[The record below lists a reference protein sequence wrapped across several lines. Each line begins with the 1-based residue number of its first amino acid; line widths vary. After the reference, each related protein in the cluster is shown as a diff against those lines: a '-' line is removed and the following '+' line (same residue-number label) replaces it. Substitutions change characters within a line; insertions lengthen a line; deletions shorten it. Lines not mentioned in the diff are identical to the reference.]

1 MLVKKYLKI
10 VGNILTVIAIIY
22 IVKTI
27 YSMKI
32 DFATISNRSALTAAF
47 AVGFVIM
54 LVTLYLLAYAW
65 TQIISYF
72 SKNRFDKDKGVCIYI
87 KANLGKYMP
96 GNVMHYVER
105 NLFAAE
111 AGLNQLEVA
120 ASSVIEIA
128 ELLATALFM
137 CVVLAFED
145 LEKILMEVQIKG
157 SYIGVAV
164 GALLLLGIAV
174 FLVLKSK
181 RAEKLKNMLKRCW
194 NKKFFLLLL
203 GNMLIYMVVF
213 FLLGMAMVIMAT
225 VPFDIAVSFENA
237 RTIISSYTL
246 AWVSGFIIPGAPGGI
261 GIREYVFTVL
271 TRKTE
276 FENIILVVALLHRFM
291 NILGDIVG
299 YLVAILK
306 MRKSKQEEEI

>member
-1 MLVKKYLKI
+1 MKKYLKI
-10 VGNILTVIAIIY
+10 VGNILTVIAILY

-32 DFATISNRSALTAAF
+32 DFEIVSDRSVLVAAL

-65 TQIISYF
+65 TRIISYF
-72 SKNRFDKDKGVCIYI
+72 SKNRFDKNRGVCIYI

-111 AGLNQLEVA
+111 AGLDQLEVA

-128 ELLATALFM
+128 ELLVTALLM
-137 CVVLAFED
+137 CIVLAFED
-145 LEKILMEVQIKG
+145 LEKVLTEVQIKG
-157 SYIGVAV
+157 AYIGIAIGAILLFGAVA
-164 GALLLLGIAV
+164 
-174 FLVLKSK
+174 FLVLRNKK
-181 RAEKLKNMLKRCW
+181 AEKLRGMLKRCW
-194 NKKFFLLLL
+194 NRKFFFVLL

-213 FLLGMAMVIMAT
+213 FLLGTAMLVIAT
-225 VPFDIAVSFENA
+225 APFDIAVSIENA

-246 AWVSGFIIPGAPGGI
+246 AWVSGFIVPGAPGGI

-291 NILGDIVG
+291 NILGDIAG

>member
-1 MLVKKYLKI
+1 MKKYLKI
-10 VGNILTVIAIIY
+10 VGNILTVIAILY

-27 YSMKI
+27 YGMKI
-32 DFATISNRSALTAAF
+32 NFEIVSNRSALVVAL

-65 TQIISYF
+65 TRIISFF
-72 SKNRFDKDKGVCIYI
+72 SKNRFDKNRGVCIYV

-111 AGLNQLEVA
+111 AGLDQLEVA

-128 ELLATALFM
+128 ELLVTALFM

-145 LEKILMEVQIKG
+145 LEKILTEVQIKG
-157 SYIGVAV
+157 TYIGIAAGAV
-164 GALLLLGIAV
+164 LLLGVAV
-174 FLVLKSK
+174 FLVRRSK
-181 RAEKLKNMLKRCW
+181 KAEKLRSMLKRCW
-194 NKKFFLLLL
+194 NRKFFFVLF

-213 FLLGMAMVIMAT
+213 FLLGTAMVVIAT
-225 VPFDIAVSFENA
+225 APFDIAVSIENA

-246 AWVSGFIIPGAPGGI
+246 AWVSGFIVPGAPGGI

-291 NILGDIVG
+291 NILGDIAG
-299 YLVAILK
+299 YLAAILK

>member
-1 MLVKKYLKI
+1 MKKYLKI
-10 VGNILTVIAIIY
+10 VGNILTVIAILY

-32 DFATISNRSALTAAF
+32 DFEIVSDRSVLVAAL

-65 TQIISYF
+65 TRIISYF
-72 SKNRFDKDKGVCIYI
+72 SKNRFDKNRGVCIYI

-111 AGLNQLEVA
+111 AGLDQLEVA
-120 ASSVIEIA
+120 TSSVIEIA
-128 ELLATALFM
+128 ELLVTALLM
-137 CVVLAFED
+137 CIVLAYED
-145 LEKILMEVQIKG
+145 LEKVLTEVQIKG
-157 SYIGVAV
+157 AYIGIAIGAILLFGAVA
-164 GALLLLGIAV
+164 
-174 FLVLKSK
+174 FLVLRNKK
-181 RAEKLKNMLKRCW
+181 AEKLRGMLKRCW
-194 NKKFFLLLL
+194 NRKFFFVLL

-213 FLLGMAMVIMAT
+213 FLLGTAMLVIAT
-225 VPFDIAVSFENA
+225 APFDIAVSIENA

-246 AWVSGFIIPGAPGGI
+246 AWVSGFIVPGAPGGI

-291 NILGDIVG
+291 NILGDIAG